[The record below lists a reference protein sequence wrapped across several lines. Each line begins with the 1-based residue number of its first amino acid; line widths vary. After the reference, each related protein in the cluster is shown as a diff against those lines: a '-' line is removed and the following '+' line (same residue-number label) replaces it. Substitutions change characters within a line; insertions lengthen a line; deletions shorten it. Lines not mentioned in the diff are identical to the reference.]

1 LCYYAYAVINRKS
14 KTGDIMSIT
23 KKDYV
28 TIHQAIHND
37 DKNVN
42 INGKQYNIARRDNG
56 LRSVKIPGFGTFIE
70 QDPNVTSKYSKKAK
84 EGDTITWL
92 VKDVSWELI
101 VNDEVINQ

>member
-1 LCYYAYAVINRKS
+1 
-14 KTGDIMSIT
+14 MSIT

-42 INGKQYNIARRDNG
+42 IDGKRYNIARRDNG

-70 QDPNVTSKYSKKAK
+70 QNPKESTEYAKKAK
-84 EGDTITWL
+84 KGDTITWL
-92 VKDVSWELI
+92 VKESSWGLI
-101 VNDEVINQ
+101 VNDEIINQ